1 MADFGFLTLE
11 ADYEFWAL
19 VADFGFWTIV
29 PVFLFKTLV
38 ADFLFW
44 VRVFLEFGHQC
55 RNFTV
60 FIGKLCTRKPLNLR
74 SEKAAKCNYFSLIF
88 QERWHGG
95 MTENRKT

>member
-1 MADFGFLTLE
+1 M
-11 ADYEFWAL
+11 
-19 VADFGFWTIV
+19 
-29 PVFLFKTLV
+29 

-44 VRVFLEFGHQC
+44 VRVFLEFGQFG

-60 FIGKLCTRKPLNLR
+60 FIGKLYTRKLLNLR
-74 SEKAAKCNYFSLIF
+74 SEEAAKWDYFSLIF